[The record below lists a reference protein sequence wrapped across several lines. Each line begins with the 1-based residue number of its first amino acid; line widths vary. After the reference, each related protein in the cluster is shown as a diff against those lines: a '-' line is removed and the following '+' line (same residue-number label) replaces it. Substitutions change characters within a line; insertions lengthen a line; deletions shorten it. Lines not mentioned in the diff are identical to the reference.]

1 MKTQNTYKNPWQK
14 GAKNGSPAIY
24 QNNAPCVF
32 EHRGVKVFKLNES
45 SFDFV
50 LGDCAIAQ
58 RAGASKAKEVID
70 GILGRDPGMY
80 ICEAVLTHLAA
91 HGIEVLKKP
100 IHGEDIPLWQNYDAH
115 KL

>member
-1 MKTQNTYKNPWQK
+1 M
-14 GAKNGSPAIY
+14 
-24 QNNAPCVF
+24 
-32 EHRGVKVFKLNES
+32 FKLNES
-45 SFDFV
+45 SYDFV

-100 IHGEDIPLWQNYDAH
+100 IHGEAIPLWQNYDAH